1 MAALNPPSPLAARLG
16 RLGLGCATF
25 GREIDEAAAFA
36 VMDYAWAHGFTHF
49 DTAAS
54 YSHGASERIVG
65 AWLAARRPAEGSV
78 LVATKIKPPYT
89 PDALSAAVTAS
100 CRALGVA
107 RLDLLYL
114 HQWDEALRQRPT
126 LEALDRLVRD
136 GRVATLGASNLHA
149 GQLATVL
156 ERQKDQGVARIEVL
170 QNNQNFAVRDVDDA
184 LRQLCRREQISLVT
198 YSPLGAG
205 FLTGKHK
212 SGVEPGSRFDVM
224 PGHQRVYF
232 TPQAW
237 TRLAE
242 LEQLAAR
249 TSESLAHLALI
260 WAMHQPEVASVLIGG
275 RSTAHLDQA
284 LRARHAPRPAWL
296 EEIASD

>member
-1 MAALNPPSPLAARLG
+1 MAALSPLPPLAARLG
-16 RLGLGCATF
+16 QLGLGCATF
-25 GREIDEAAAFA
+25 GREIDEATAFA
-36 VMDYAWAHGFTHF
+36 VMDHARAHGFAHF

-54 YSHGASERIVG
+54 YSQGASERIVG
-65 AWLAARRPAEGSV
+65 AWLAARQPAEGSL

-100 CRALGVA
+100 CRALGVPQ
-107 RLDLLYL
+107 LDLLYL
-114 HQWDEALRQRPT
+114 HQWDETLTQRPT

-156 ERQKDQGVARIEVL
+156 ERQKTHGLARLAVL
-170 QNNQNFAVRDVDDA
+170 QNNQNFAVRDVDAA
-184 LRQLCRREQISLVT
+184 LRQLCRREQIALVT

-224 PGHQRVYF
+224 PGHQQVYF

-242 LEQLAAR
+242 LERIATR
-249 TSESLAHLALI
+249 TGESLAHLALV

-275 RSTAHLDQA
+275 RSSAHLEQA

-296 EEIASD
+296 DELAPA